1 MRNIS
6 DRHQAVH
13 LSWNCYLQGLVC
25 VCVCVYTCLYIYG
38 FLFSFQRKIRER
50 PCEIWNSTSG
60 RKLIRPNIYYL
71 CLGCRKGKA
80 KRWTIINCHLISF
93 SVFAEILIFWG
104 LGFFWFKF
112 ADYSCTFFFLRGVVC
127 LFLKSLDMLFHPER
141 DVNFSRVRVC

>member
-60 RKLIRPNIYYL
+60 RKLIRPNIYNL

-93 SVFAEILIFWG
+93 SVFAEIN
-104 LGFFWFKF
+104 
-112 ADYSCTFFFLRGVVC
+112 FL
-127 LFLKSLDMLFHPER
+127 
-141 DVNFSRVRVC
+141 RVRVFLIQICRLFLHFFFFWGVLFVCF